1 MKINVLLYFLLLSFF
16 STKGQSV
23 ADSLSKLIQHASHDT
38 IRCQYL
44 LDLGDYYENRI
55 PDSAIYFYQKAEV
68 VSWNN
73 LLKVKQLNALE
84 AKIFADLFSKAL
96 RYRAIVLLNQKRNGP
111 ILQLLNTSL
120 RMAEIISNKK
130 AISACYTN
138 IGVYYLDH
146 AYYEKALEY
155 YYKALHISEQIQDKK
170 GCANLYNNIANI
182 HNLQFEYK
190 KAVNYYL
197 KAIKLY
203 KELNIDYFVAQGY
216 NNLGI
221 TYKNLKKYHEAASLL
236 SKAQQIFSQYED
248 ISHQASCI
256 TNIGIIY
263 FEQNQYDSALLYH
276 KKAFEL
282 YKTNE
287 DTDGM
292 VICYENLSETLIA
305 KYENLKN
312 TTKTENQDLLLQ
324 AKFYAEKALGWTT
337 NKYYTNV
344 ISYSLMNIHKRL
356 NNKIKAFEY
365 ANQYIAT
372 KDSLFSEEKT
382 KALAQAEALY
392 KNEKQRYI
400 IDQFNAQK
408 ALSQKTM
415 EAQQAINEK
424 QRTII
429 ISVIVGLILVGI
441 LLFVV
446 IYFLRLNQIANR
458 KLTIKNHQI
467 TKQKEEIAVQ
477 RDEIASQ
484 RDVVMQQK
492 AQIEMYHKALKDSIY
507 YAENIQKAVLPGEFH
522 LNELLQNYFVLFL
535 PRDIVS
541 GDFYWTYSKNNLVY
555 LAVADCTGHGVPG
568 SLMSMMAI
576 SYLNELMHS
585 AEELQTNK
593 MLDLLRTHII
603 KSFGRGEHSEKMKDG
618 LDIVLVAIDKS
629 KKLVHF
635 SGANN
640 PLYILK
646 QDEND
651 TISMYQL
658 VELSPDKMPVGFH
671 TLMRPFNEQVYHYN
685 YGDMIYLST
694 DGFCDQFG
702 GNDNKKFMRKQFKTL
717 LMEAANL
724 ALNEQC
730 KFLKQRLLDWKGN
743 SPQTDDITVVGWKLL
758 S

>member
-1 MKINVLLYFLLLSFF
+1 MKMKINFLLYFFLLSIF
-16 STKGQSV
+16 TALGQSEV
-23 ADSLSKLIQHASHDT
+23 DSLLKQVQNAYHDT
-38 IRCQYL
+38 SKCQYL
-44 LDLGDYYENRI
+44 LEIGDYYENRI

-73 LLKVKQLNALE
+73 LLKVKQLNASE
-84 AKIFADLFSKAL
+84 AKNFADLYSKAL
-96 RYRAIVLLNQKRNGP
+96 RYRAIVLINQKRNGP

-120 RMAEIISNKK
+120 RMAEIILNKK

-138 IGVYYLDH
+138 IGVYYLDQ

-190 KAVNYYL
+190 KAANYYL
-197 KAIKLY
+197 KSIKLY
-203 KELNIDYFVAQGY
+203 KELKSDYMVAQGY

-236 SKAQQIFSQYED
+236 GKAQQIFSQYED

-256 TNIGIIY
+256 TNIGIIH

-282 YKTNE
+282 YKANE

-312 TTKTENQDLLLQ
+312 TKKTENQDLLLQ

-337 NKYYTNV
+337 NKYYINV
-344 ISYSLMNIHKRL
+344 ISYSLMNIYKRMG
-356 NNKIKAFEY
+356 NKAKAFEY
-365 ANQYIAT
+365 ASLYIAT

-382 KALAQAEALY
+382 KALAQAEAMY

-400 IDQFNAQK
+400 IEKFNTQK
-408 ALSQKTM
+408 ALSQKTL
-415 EAQQAINEK
+415 EAQQATNEK

-429 ISVIVGLILVGI
+429 TSIIVGLILVGI

-446 IYFLRLNQIANR
+446 VYFLRLNQIANR
-458 KLTIKNHQI
+458 KLTLKNHQI

-484 RDVVMQQK
+484 RDIVLQQK
-492 AQIEMYHKALKDSIY
+492 SQIETYHKALKDSIY
-507 YAENIQKAVLPGEFH
+507 YAENIQKAVLPGENH
-522 LNELLQNYFVLFL
+522 LNELLQHYFVLYK

-541 GDFYWTYSKNNLVY
+541 GDFYWAYSKNNLIY

-585 AEELQTNK
+585 TEQLKTDEILN
-593 MLDLLRTHII
+593 MLRTHII
-603 KSFGRGEHSEKMKDG
+603 KSFGKSEHSEKMKDG
-618 LDIVLVAIDKS
+618 LDIVLIAVDKN

-646 QDEND
+646 QVENE
-651 TISMYQL
+651 IKPVFQL

-671 TLMRPFNEQVYHYN
+671 TLMKPFSDQVYSYDD
-685 YGDMIYLST
+685 GDIIYLTT

-702 GNDNKKFMRKQFKTL
+702 GNENKKFMRKQFKTL
-717 LMEAANL
+717 LIETAGL
-724 ALNEQC
+724 AFNEQC
-730 KFLKQRLLDWKGN
+730 EFLKQKLFDWKGN
-743 SPQTDDITVVGWKLL
+743 SPQTDDITVIGWKL
-758 S
+758 